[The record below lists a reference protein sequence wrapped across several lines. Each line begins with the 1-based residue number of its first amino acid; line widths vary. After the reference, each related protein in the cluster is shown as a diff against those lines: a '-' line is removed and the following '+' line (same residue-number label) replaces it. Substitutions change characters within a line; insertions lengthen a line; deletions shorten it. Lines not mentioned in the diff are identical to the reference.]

1 MYTGLNTVEIIG
13 MFAPTAAT
21 TLDTRGRKMRKYK
34 CEVALAAE
42 DDIAGYV
49 YLTKEQYEAV
59 KYATDISNWEVFE
72 RTGDWHGWFNIY
84 CDEIQEGNDGSVTA

>member
-1 MYTGLNTVEIIG
+1 
-13 MFAPTAAT
+13 
-21 TLDTRGRKMRKYK
+21 MRKYK
-34 CEVALAAE
+34 CEVALSAE

-59 KYATDISNWEVFE
+59 N
-72 RTGDWHGWFNIY
+72 